1 MRCYVYKG
9 ALKADHYLFLAQEFA
24 LLTTAV
30 PESIL
35 NLMGELELVTSF
47 ELSPDRHLAQADPKQ
62 VIADIDSQGFY
73 LQMPRSDHFA
83 EEDRYFN

>member
-1 MRCYVYKG
+1 
-9 ALKADHYLFLAQEFA
+9 
-24 LLTTAV
+24 
-30 PESIL
+30 
-35 NLMGELELVTSF
+35 MGELALVTSF